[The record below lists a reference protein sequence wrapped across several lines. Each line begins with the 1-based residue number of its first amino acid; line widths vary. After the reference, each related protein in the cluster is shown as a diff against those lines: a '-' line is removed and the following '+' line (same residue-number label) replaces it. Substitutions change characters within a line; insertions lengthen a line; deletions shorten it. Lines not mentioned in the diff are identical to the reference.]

1 MIHALPFYFDAAL
14 FAALGYAIIQLSMI
28 GRHLMATQADVD
40 TLVVQVVKISDEIK
54 SSAAVLKAELET
66 VKAQLA
72 AANVPAESVNL
83 TALAAAIQAVDDIN
97 PDVPPADPV
106 VEPVVEEP
114 VVDPVVDP
122 VEEPVVVEEPV
133 EDSPPF

>member
-1 MIHALPFYFDAAL
+1 MTDALPFWFDAAL
-14 FAALGYAIIQLSMI
+14 FAALAFTILQLTQI
-28 GRHLMATQADVD
+28 GKFMATQQDVD

-54 SSAAVLKAELET
+54 SSAAVLKAELES

-72 AANVPAESVNL
+72 AANVPAETVDL

-106 VEPVVEEP
+106 DEPVVEEP
-114 VVDPVVDP
+114 VVDQVVDP

>member
-1 MIHALPFYFDAAL
+1 MTDALPFWFDAAL
-14 FAALGYAIIQLSMI
+14 FAALAFTILQLTQI
-28 GRHLMATQADVD
+28 GKSLMGTQQDVD

-72 AANVPAESVNL
+72 AANVPADTVDL

-106 VEPVVEEP
+106 DEPVVEEP